1 VHPSKKVAEPQA
13 GDYRKIDF
21 SWQKNKKNILKLFGN
36 RSPYSTVV
44 DKKSLGGNSSGGSS
58 DIDFYG
64 VVTFEVD
71 YKEVV
76 GMEYTNML
84 IENSS
89 RVVFEAKT
97 LVKKSF
103 HSL

>member
-1 VHPSKKVAEPQA
+1 VVVHPSKEVTEPWD
-13 GDYRKIDF
+13 GDYTKIDF
-21 SWQKNKKNILKLFGN
+21 SWYKDKKNILKLFGN
-36 RSPYSTVV
+36 RNPFSTVS
-44 DKKSLGGNSSGGSS
+44 DKKDGTSSEV
-58 DIDFYG
+58 DFYG

-71 YKEVV
+71 FKEVV

-89 RVVFEAKT
+89 RVVFEARA
-97 LVKKSF
+97 LLKKSF